1 MLRVSFLY
9 TDLIIDI
16 SKPLNPT
23 VIHRDVKN
31 GRPILEIVRPFLYL
45 CPLLAKRSLNTGCG
59 F

>member
-1 MLRVSFLY
+1 MVRVSFLY
-9 TDLIIDI
+9 TDLTIDI

-31 GRPILEIVRPFLYL
+31 GRPILEIVRLFLYL
-45 CPLLAKRSLNTGCG
+45 CPLLAKRAPNTGCG

>member
-31 GRPILEIVRPFLYL
+31 GRPILEIVRLFLYL
-45 CPLLAKRSLNTGCG
+45 CPLLAKRALNTGCG